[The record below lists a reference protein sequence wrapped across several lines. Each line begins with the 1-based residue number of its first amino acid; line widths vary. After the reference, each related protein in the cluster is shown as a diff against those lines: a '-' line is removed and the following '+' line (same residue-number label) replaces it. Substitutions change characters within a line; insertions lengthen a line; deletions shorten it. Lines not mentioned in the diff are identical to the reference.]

1 MISTYASVGLLEG
14 SFVKST
20 YGDIP
25 RSALYFT
32 NHHFSVITSAK
43 QNSLRSRQYMSIRA
57 IGGAIPPPSS
67 SSSSP
72 TLYDVLSVG
81 QNVGLG
87 EIKSAYRQM
96 VRVYH
101 PDVCPPAEREEC
113 SKMFLQIQEAYET
126 LSDPLLRA
134 DYDYRLTFI
143 SSPMQNNS
151 YATATERRQMGKD
164 QWKEQLQNLKRRSAS
179 TSSARDTWGAKMRRS
194 RDEQAHELVL

>member
-1 MISTYASVGLLEG
+1 MISTYALVGLVEG
-14 SFVKST
+14 PFVKST
-20 YGDIP
+20 SGDIP

-32 NHHFSVITSAK
+32 NHHFSVITSGK
-43 QNSLRSRQYMSIRA
+43 QNSLRSRQYRPIRA
-57 IGGAIPPPSS
+57 IGGAIP

-143 SSPMQNNS
+143 SSPMQKNS
-151 YATATERRQMGKD
+151 YDTATERRQMGKD
-164 QWKEQLQNLKRRSAS
+164 QWMEQLQNLKRRSAS

-194 RDEQAHELVL
+194 RDQQAHELVL